1 MINSHERLGT
11 SPEAHEQSRLALQ
24 GLLRDDVFESSAES
38 FPASDSPSWS
48 GMRAGPPDRLAGPLT
63 SSSLPSRE

>member
-1 MINSHERLGT
+1 MMNRYERLET
-11 SPEAHEQSRLALQ
+11 SSAAREQSSLSAP

-48 GMRAGPPDRLAGPLT
+48 GMRAGPPDRFAGLLT
-63 SSSLPSRE
+63 TAD